1 MIDGRYYREEA
12 RRCRV
17 RAAREPDSA
26 SSARWLQLAAEYEL
40 LADDLD
46 AAAPSPLPDRR
57 ARLQESRQHHAT
69 ESRQAADPRALAD
82 APISAREAPAN
93 D

>member
-17 RAAREPDSA
+17 RATREPDSA
-26 SSARWLQLAAEYEL
+26 SSARWQQLANEYEL

-46 AAAPSPLPDRR
+46 ASPPSATPDHRVRLPEGQRHHASKERRHASADRR
-57 ARLQESRQHHAT
+57 RLGAWV
-69 ESRQAADPRALAD
+69 RASD
-82 APISAREAPAN
+82 
-93 D
+93 

>member
-1 MIDGRYYREEA
+1 MINGSHYREEA

-17 RAAREPDSA
+17 RAAREPDCA
-26 SSARWLQLAAEYEL
+26 SSARWQQLASEYEL

-46 AAAPSPLPDRR
+46 ASPPSAAPDRR
-57 ARLQESRQHHAT
+57 VRLQQGQQHHAT
-69 ESRQAADPRALAD
+69 EDRRRLG
-82 APISAREAPAN
+82 ARVPAT

>member
-1 MIDGRYYREEA
+1 MIDGCYYREEA

-46 AAAPSPLPDRR
+46 ASPPSALLDPRVRLP
-57 ARLQESRQHHAT
+57 ASPQHHAT
-69 ESRQAADPRALAD
+69 QDRGTADPRGLAD
-82 APISAREAPAN
+82 AHAGAHKAPAN